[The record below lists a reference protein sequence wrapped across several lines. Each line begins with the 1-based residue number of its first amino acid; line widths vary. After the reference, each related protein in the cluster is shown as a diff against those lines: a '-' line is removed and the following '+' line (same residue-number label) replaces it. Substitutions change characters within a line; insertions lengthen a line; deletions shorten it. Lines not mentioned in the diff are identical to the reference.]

1 MKDVSHVWYTQWK
14 GNRPVQSI
22 PIEWE
27 EFMKAFL
34 GKYFPRERRMVKV
47 KEFINLKLGNMSV
60 EKCCLKFSML
70 SRYDPSLVSNLR
82 DEMSRFVT
90 RVST

>member
-1 MKDVSHVWYTQWK
+1 MWYTHWVD
-14 GNRPVQSI
+14 NRP
-22 PIEWE
+22 IESGLQNR
-27 EFMKAFL
+27 KKLRNPFL
-34 GKYFPRERRMVKV
+34 GKYFPREKREVKV